1 MKKIK
6 TEIDDWGRS
15 EYERSD
21 LGELVRGKYANTQ
34 LEFSQLVHLL
44 LVCIGEDEGIRFEHH
59 SVGNYMAQHRAGDW
73 TYEIDNSNQI
83 TLRYW
88 LSEHANA
95 EELISNPPVIT
106 KPAERA
112 ELQELLLNH
121 VGALREKV
129 ARQNPSS

>member
-6 TEIDDWGRS
+6 EIDDWGRS

-44 LVCIGEDEGIRFEHH
+44 LICIGEDEAIRFQHH

-73 TYEIDNSNQI
+73 TYEIDKGNQI

-88 LSEHANA
+88 LSDRANV

-112 ELQELLLNH
+112 ELQELLLNR
-121 VGALREKV
+121 VGALREKI

>member
-21 LGELVRGKYANTQ
+21 LGDLVRGKYANTQ

-44 LVCIGEDEGIRFEHH
+44 LVCIGEDEGIRFQHH
-59 SVGNYMAQHRAGDW
+59 SVSTYMAQHRAGDW

-83 TLRYW
+83 ALRYW
-88 LSEHANA
+88 LREQANV
-95 EELISNPPVIT
+95 EELISNPPVIR
-106 KPAERA
+106 KPEERA
-112 ELQELLLNH
+112 ELHDILLKH
-121 VGALREKV
+121 VRSMKEKV
-129 ARQNPSS
+129 DGLNTRS

>member
-44 LVCIGEDEGIRFEHH
+44 LVCIGEDEGIRFQHH
-59 SVGNYMAQHRAGDW
+59 SVGNYMAQHRAEDW
-73 TYEIDNSNQI
+73 TYEIDNSNQVI
-83 TLRYW
+83 LRYW
-88 LSEHANA
+88 LSEHANV

-106 KPAERA
+106 KPAARA

-121 VGALREKV
+121 VVALREKV
-129 ARQNPSS
+129 AKQNPSN